1 MYYQEF
7 YYWCRD
13 AVSKIKYTP
22 DRNKV
27 YTELYTHLEDRY
39 ESFLSKG
46 LSEKESEEKTL
57 AAMGD
62 PKELAPQLAA
72 IHKPFWGYALSFI
85 RVIAVIVLVIT
96 IGSGIYYLV
105 DQQPWYTDTLRDWG
119 EPQGMETLVYSG
131 VSDAKDRMDGYT
143 FRVTN
148 VAVWRATLDEP
159 IGGKDYLD
167 YLYLRLEVRKPVPW
181 AMGQEA
187 LGAMW
192 AVDSTGTYY
201 DRVMRE
207 STEPDG
213 IKYMGII
220 QRQGDKIYDL
230 YFSSVSEDLEWIEL
244 HYDRDGRNLVLR
256 VELTGG
262 VQR

>member
-1 MYYQEF
+1 MRYQEF

-39 ESFLSKG
+39 ESFLAKG
-46 LSEKESEEKTL
+46 MSEKEAEQKTL
-57 AAMGD
+57 EAMGD
-62 PKELAPQLAA
+62 AKELAPQLAA

-96 IGSGIYYLV
+96 IGCGIYYLV
-105 DQQPWYTDTLRDWG
+105 DQKPWYKDTLHDWG
-119 EPQGMETLVYSG
+119 KAQGMDTLVYSG
-131 VSDAKDRMDGYT
+131 VSDAKDSMDGYT
-143 FRVTN
+143 FRVTD

-159 IGGKDYLD
+159 INGKDYLD
-167 YLYLRLEVRKPVPW
+167 DLFLRLEVRKPVPW

-192 AVDSTGTYY
+192 AVDSAGTYY
-201 DRVMRE
+201 DRVMRQ

-244 HYDRDGRNLVLR
+244 HYDRDGRDLVLR
-256 VELTGG
+256 VDLTGG
-262 VQR
+262 VRG

>member
-1 MYYQEF
+1 MRYQEF

-13 AVSKIKYTP
+13 AVSKIKYIP

-27 YTELYTHLEDRY
+27 YTELYSHLEDRY
-39 ESFLSKG
+39 ESFISRG
-46 LSEKESEEKTL
+46 MNEKEAEQKALE
-57 AAMGD
+57 AMGD
-62 PKELAPQLAA
+62 ANELAPQLAA
-72 IHKPFWGYALSFI
+72 IHKPFWGYALSFT

-105 DQQPWYTDTLRDWG
+105 DRAPWYTDTLRDWG
-119 EPQGMETLVYSG
+119 EAQGMETLVYSG

-143 FRVTN
+143 FRVTD
-148 VAVWRATLDEP
+148 VAVWRVTLDEP
-159 IGGKDYLD
+159 ISARDYRD

-181 AMGQEA
+181 AMRQEA
-187 LGAMW
+187 LEAMW
-192 AVDSTGTYY
+192 AVDSAGTYY

-213 IKYMGII
+213 IEYMGII

-230 YFSSVSEDLEWIEL
+230 YLSPVSQDLEWIEL

-262 VQR
+262 DQR

>member
-1 MYYQEF
+1 MRYQEF

-13 AVSKIKYTP
+13 AVSMIKYTP

-39 ESFLSKG
+39 ESFLAKG
-46 LSEKESEEKTL
+46 VSEKEAEQMALE
-57 AAMGD
+57 AMGD
-62 PKELAPQLAA
+62 ARELAPQLAA

-85 RVIAVIVLVIT
+85 RVIAVIALVIT
-96 IGSGIYYLV
+96 IGCGIYYLV

-119 EPQGMETLVYSG
+119 EPQGMQTLVYSG

-143 FRVTN
+143 FRVTD
-148 VAVWRATLDEP
+148 VAVWRTTLDEP
-159 IGGKDYLD
+159 INGKDYSD
-167 YLYLRLEVRKPVPW
+167 YLYLRLNVRKPVPW

-187 LGAMW
+187 LEAMW
-192 AVDSTGTYY
+192 AVDSAGTYY
-201 DRVMRE
+201 DTVMRQ

-213 IKYMGII
+213 IQYMGMI
-220 QRQGDKIYDL
+220 QRKGDQIYDL
-230 YFSSVSEDLEWIEL
+230 YFSSVSEDIQWIEL

-256 VELTGG
+256 VDLTGG
-262 VQR
+262 VQG

>member
-1 MYYQEF
+1 MRYQEF

-13 AVSKIKYTP
+13 AVSQIKYIP

-39 ESFLSKG
+39 ESFLAKG
-46 LSEKESEEKTL
+46 MSEKEAEQKALE
-57 AAMGD
+57 AMGD
-62 PKELAPQLAA
+62 AKELAPQLAA
-72 IHKPFWGYALSFI
+72 IHRPFWGYALSVI

-96 IGSGIYYLV
+96 TGCGIYYLV

-119 EPQGMETLVYSG
+119 QAQGMETLVYSG

-143 FRVTN
+143 FRVTD
-148 VAVWRATLDEP
+148 VAVWRVTLDEP
-159 IGGKDYLD
+159 INGKDYQD
-167 YLYLRLEVRKPVPW
+167 YLYLRLDVRKPYPW
-181 AMGQEA
+181 AYGQEA
-187 LGAMW
+187 LEAMW
-192 AVDSTGTYY
+192 AVDSAGTYY
-201 DRVMRE
+201 DNVMRE

-256 VELTGG
+256 VDLTGG
-262 VQR
+262 AQR